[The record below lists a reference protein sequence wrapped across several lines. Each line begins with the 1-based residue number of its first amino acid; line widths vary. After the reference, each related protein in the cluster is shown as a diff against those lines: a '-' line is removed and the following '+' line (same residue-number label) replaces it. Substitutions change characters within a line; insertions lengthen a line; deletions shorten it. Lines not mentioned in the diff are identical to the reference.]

1 MKLLTQKIKKQL
13 PPMLTTE
20 DIPCREKTF
29 VCKFFNPMGPQ
40 TWYVCE
46 GAPTC
51 TGEDFEFFGMVDL
64 GMGQEWG
71 YFRLS
76 ELESIGY
83 STGVGI
89 ERDIYFENEP
99 SASYMEEGPTSSF
112 HL

>member
-46 GAPTC
+46 GAPT
-51 TGEDFEFFGMVDL
+51 
-64 GMGQEWG
+64 
-71 YFRLS
+71 
-76 ELESIGY
+76 
-83 STGVGI
+83 GVPI
-89 ERDIYFENEP
+89 ERDIHFENER
-99 SASYMEEGPTSSF
+99 ACEYMEEEPIFSCSIMSP
-112 HL
+112 L